1 MSELLRDTTGT
12 VSFPRGFLWGGATAS
27 YQIEGAVGEDGRG
40 PSIWDTFSHTPGRTV
55 DGDTGD
61 QAIDHYH
68 RYRDDVAVMSELGL
82 NAYRFSV
89 AWPRIQPDGSGKPLD
104 AGLDF
109 YRRLVDELLT
119 HGIEPWV
126 TLYHWDLPQALEDA
140 GGWPNR
146 DTAYRF
152 AEYAGHVHQALGD
165 RVSNWTTLNEPFCSG
180 LIGYAAGGHAP
191 GRTEPAAALRATHHL
206 LLAHG
211 LATQVIRAGDPATA
225 VGITLNLYAVDPA
238 SSDPA
243 DVDAAR
249 RVDGLQNRIFLDPV
263 LLGRYPHDVLEDIEH
278 LGGLGEIRDGDLALI
293 NAPLDFLGVNYYTRH
308 VITARGQ
315 DEAGPLSV
323 QPEAPGL
330 CEPEDAGDP
339 DGRPADPVFEEAS
352 PWVGSEH
359 VRGVFRGL
367 PRTAMDWEVDPDGL
381 HEVLTRLRDEY
392 PAVPLLI
399 TENGAAFTD
408 RISEDGAVHDP
419 DRIAYLD
426 AHLRACHQAIEDGVP
441 LRGYFVWSVFDN
453 FEWACGYGRRF
464 GIVHVDY
471 RTQQRTPKDSAGFYS
486 RVLRTG
492 ALPER
497 TDWSPPADLRVL
509 PDLSEL
515 SELPVVPDTAPDQR
529 PDPQPGS
536 TPG

>member
-1 MSELLRDTTGT
+1 MSELLKDTTRT
-12 VSFPRGFLWGGATAS
+12 VSFPSTFLWGGATAS
-27 YQIEGAVGEDGRG
+27 YQIEGAVAEDGRG
-40 PSIWDTFSHTPGRTV
+40 RSIWDTFSHTPGRTV

-68 RYRDDVAVMSELGL
+68 RYRDDVALMSGLGL
-82 NAYRFSV
+82 NAYRFSI
-89 AWPRIQPDGSGKPLD
+89 AWPRIQPDGTGPAVP

-109 YRRLVDELLT
+109 YQRLVDELLGR
-119 HGIEPWV
+119 GIEPWV

-152 AEYAGHVHQALGD
+152 ADYAGQVHHALGD
-165 RVSNWTTLNEPFCSG
+165 RVSNWTTLNEPFCSS

-191 GRTEPAAALRATHHL
+191 GRTEPAAALRGVHHL

-211 LATQVIRAGDPATA
+211 LAAQAIRAADPA
-225 VGITLNLYAVDPA
+225 VSLGITLNLYAVDPA
-238 SSDPA
+238 TDDPA
-243 DVDAAR
+243 DIDAAR

-263 LLGRYPHDVLEDIEH
+263 LLGRYPYDVLEDIEH
-278 LGGLGEIRDGDLALI
+278 LGGLGDVRDGDLALI

-308 VITARGQ
+308 VITAG
-315 DEAGPLSV
+315 DGIGSGGSDAALT
-323 QPEAPGL
+323 
-330 CEPEDAGDP
+330 DAGIPESTGVCDP
-339 DGRPADPVFEEAS
+339 DSGPAADDSPAPAEEGS
-352 PWVGSEH
+352 QWVGSEH

-381 HEVLTRLRDEY
+381 HEVLVRLRDEY

-399 TENGAAFTD
+399 TENGAAFPD
-408 RISEDGAVHDP
+408 QVSEDGAVHDP
-419 DRIAYLD
+419 DRVAYLD
-426 AHLRACHQAIEDGVP
+426 AHLRACHRAIEDGVP

-453 FEWACGYGRRF
+453 FEWACGYARRF

-471 RTQQRTPKDSAGFYS
+471 DTQQRTPKDSATFYS
-486 RVLRTG
+486 QVLRTG
-492 ALPER
+492 ALP
-497 TDWSPPADLRVL
+497 DPSDL
-509 PDLSEL
+509 PDLANL
-515 SELPVVPDTAPDQR
+515 SELTEVPGSVSGEL

>member
-1 MSELLRDTTGT
+1 MSELLKDSTKT
-12 VSFPRGFLWGGATAS
+12 VSFPSTFLWGGATAS
-27 YQIEGAVGEDGRG
+27 YQIEGAVTEGGRG

-61 QAIDHYH
+61 HAIDHYN
-68 RYRDDVAVMSELGL
+68 RYRDDVALMSGLGL

-89 AWPRIQPDGSGKPLD
+89 AWPRIQPDGTGPAIE

-109 YRRLVDELLT
+109 YRRLVDELLGQ
-119 HGIEPWV
+119 GIEPWV

-152 AEYAGHVHQALGD
+152 AEYAGLVHNALGD
-165 RVSNWTTLNEPFCSG
+165 RVKNWTTLNEPFCSG

-191 GRTEPAAALRATHHL
+191 GRTEPEAALRATHHL

-211 LATQVIRAGDPATA
+211 LAAQAIRAADPTVS

-238 SSDPA
+238 TDHPA

-263 LLGRYPHDVLEDIEH
+263 LLGRYPHDVLEDIDH
-278 LGGLGEIRDGDLALI
+278 LGGLGDVQDGDLAVI
-293 NAPLDFLGVNYYTRH
+293 STPLDFLGVNYYTRH
-308 VITARGQ
+308 VITAG
-315 DEAGPLSV
+315 DGLDAG
-323 QPEAPGL
+323 GL
-330 CEPEDAGDP
+330 EVVDADVPDVVGDCEPDDGPVAGHPSD
-339 DGRPADPVFEEAS
+339 DGAT

-367 PRTAMDWEVDPDGL
+367 PRTAMDWEIDPDGL

-392 PAVPLLI
+392 PAIPLLV
-399 TENGAAFTD
+399 TENGAAFSD
-408 RISEDGAVHDP
+408 QVSADGEVHDP
-419 DRIAYLD
+419 DRVAYLNS
-426 AHLRACHQAIEDGVP
+426 HLRACHQAIEDGVP

-453 FEWACGYGRRF
+453 FEWACGYARRF

-471 RTQQRTPKDSAGFYS
+471 ETQVRTPKDSAVFYS
-486 RVLRTG
+486 EVLRTG
-492 ALPER
+492 ALPGLS
-497 TDWSPPADLRVL
+497 TDSAAAL
-509 PDLSEL
+509 EL
-515 SELPVVPDTAPDQR
+515 NA
-529 PDPQPGS
+529 QPGS
-536 TPG
+536 LPA

>member
-1 MSELLRDTTGT
+1 MSELLKDSTGT
-12 VSFPRGFLWGGATAS
+12 VSFPTSFLWGGATAS
-27 YQIEGAVGEDGRG
+27 YQIEGAVTEGGRG
-40 PSIWDTFSHTPGRTV
+40 KSIWDTFSHTPGRTV

-61 QAIDHYH
+61 QAIEHYH
-68 RYRDDVAVMSELGL
+68 RYRDDVALMSRLGL
-82 NAYRFSV
+82 NAYRFSI
-89 AWPRIQPDGSGKPLD
+89 AWPRIQPDGRGPAVA

-109 YRRLVDELLT
+109 YHRLVDELLAND
-119 HGIEPWV
+119 IEPWV

-146 DTAYRF
+146 DTAERF
-152 AEYAGHVHQALGD
+152 SEYAGLVHQALGD
-165 RVSNWTTLNEPFCSG
+165 RVTNWTTLNEPFCSG

-191 GRTEPAAALRATHHL
+191 GRTEPVAALQATHHL

-211 LATQVIRAGDPATA
+211 LAAQAIRAANPATA

-238 SSDPA
+238 SDHP
-243 DVDAAR
+243 DDIDAAR

-278 LGGLGEIRDGDLALI
+278 LGGLGDVRDGDLKLI

-308 VITARGQ
+308 VITAGT
-315 DEAGPLSV
+315 DGTGTDSNPDLTEAGIP
-323 QPEAPGL
+323 
-330 CEPEDAGDP
+330 EPEGVCDPLDP
-339 DGRPADPVFEEAS
+339 DQNRDSGVQAGHPADDGAS

-367 PRTAMDWEVDPDGL
+367 PRTAMEWEVDPDGL

-399 TENGAAFTD
+399 TENGAAFD
-408 RISEDGAVHDP
+408 DQVSADGAVHDP
-419 DRIAYLD
+419 DRVAYLD
-426 AHLRACHQAIEDGVP
+426 AHLRACHRAIEDGVP

-453 FEWACGYGRRF
+453 FEWACGYTRRF

-471 RTQQRTPKDSAGFYS
+471 DTQTRTPKDSAGFYS

-492 ALPER
+492 ALPAA
-497 TDWSPPADLRVL
+497 TD
-509 PDLSEL
+509 
-515 SELPVVPDTAPDQR
+515 TR
-529 PDPQPGS
+529 PDPLLNPGS
-536 TPG
+536 DLRPDSLPG